1 MIMEIGIT
9 AGEMWHFL
17 EKQKGE
23 KAKMK
28 DIIAGIDRSE
38 ELVLMSVGWLA
49 REGHVFI
56 SCDEDGFVASLLK
69 EELT

>member
-1 MIMEIGIT
+1 MIMEIGIV
-9 AGEMWHFL
+9 AGDIWHFL
-17 EKQKGE
+17 EKQTGE
-23 KAKMK
+23 KAKVK
-28 DIIAGIDRSE
+28 DIISGTKRSE

-69 EELT
+69 EE